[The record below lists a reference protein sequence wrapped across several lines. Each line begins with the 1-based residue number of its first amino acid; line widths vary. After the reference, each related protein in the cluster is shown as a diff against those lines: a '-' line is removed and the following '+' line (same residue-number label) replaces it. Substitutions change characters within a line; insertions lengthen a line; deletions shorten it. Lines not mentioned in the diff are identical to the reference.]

1 MKSFQIQNLLR
12 VGTVAAALA
21 IGGVAAHAQP
31 GAGGPA
37 GHHRGGPAMMAPGG
51 LFGGHIEHMLDLVNA
66 TDSQRSQIE
75 AIFKAARQDL
85 SGQRDAGMKLH
96 QQMATLYT
104 ATNVDAAA
112 IEAVRVQM
120 SAQHEAASKRLSQ
133 ASIDAA
139 RVLTPEQRAKI
150 AEVMKKRQ
158 ARMAGRHA
166 G

>member
-1 MKSFQIQNLLR
+1 
-12 VGTVAAALA
+12 
-21 IGGVAAHAQP
+21 
-31 GAGGPA
+31 
-37 GHHRGGPAMMAPGG
+37 MMPPGG
-51 LFGGHIEHMLDLVNA
+51 LFGGHMDHLLDMVNA

-75 AIFKAARQDL
+75 AIFKAAKQDL
-85 SGQRDAGMKLH
+85 SGQREAGMKLH

-150 AEVMKKRQ
+150 AEVAQRHQ
-158 ARMAGRHA
+158 ARAAAHRKG
-166 G
+166 

>member
-1 MKSFQIQNLLR
+1 MKAFQIQNLLR
-12 VGTVAAALA
+12 VATVSVALA
-21 IGGVAAHAQP
+21 VTGVAAQAQP
-31 GAGGPA
+31 GHGP
-37 GHHRGGPAMMAPGG
+37 RGGPAMMAPDG
-51 LFGGHIEHMLDLVNA
+51 LFGGHMEHLLDAVNA
-66 TDSQRSQIE
+66 TDAQRSQID

-96 QQMATLYT
+96 QQMAALYT
-104 ATNVDAAA
+104 ATNIDAAA
-112 IEAVRVQM
+112 IEALRVQI
-120 SAQHEAASKRLSQ
+120 SAQRETASKRLSQ

-150 AEVMKKRQ
+150 AELMKKRQ

>member
-1 MKSFQIQNLLR
+1 MKAFQIQNLLR
-12 VGTVAAALA
+12 AGTVAAALVL
-21 IGGVAAHAQP
+21 GGVAAHAQP
-31 GAGGPA
+31 GQGGHHGGPA
-37 GHHRGGPAMMAPGG
+37 AMAPGG
-51 LFGGHIEHMLDLVNA
+51 LFGGHMDHLLDLVNA

-112 IEAVRVQM
+112 IEAVRVQI
-120 SAQHEAASKRLSQ
+120 SAQHEVASKRLSQ

-139 RVLTPEQRAKI
+139 RVLTPEQRTKI
-150 AEVMKKRQ
+150 AALLKKRQ
-158 ARMAGRHA
+158 ARMAARHA

>member
-1 MKSFQIQNLLR
+1 MTRFQFKTFARIATL
-12 VGTVAAALA
+12 AAALA
-21 IGGVAAHAQP
+21 VTGGVAQAQP
-31 GAGGPA
+31 GHAGPGQHGGP
-37 GHHRGGPAMMAPGG
+37 GMMAHGG
-51 LFGGHIEHMLDLVNA
+51 IFGGHMDHLLDAVNA

-85 SGQRDAGMKLH
+85 AGQRDAGMKLH

-112 IEAVRVQM
+112 IEAVRVQL
-120 SAQHEAASKRLSQ
+120 SAQREAASKRMSQ

-150 AEVMKKRQ
+150 AEIMKKRQ
-158 ARMAGRHA
+158 ARMAAHRA